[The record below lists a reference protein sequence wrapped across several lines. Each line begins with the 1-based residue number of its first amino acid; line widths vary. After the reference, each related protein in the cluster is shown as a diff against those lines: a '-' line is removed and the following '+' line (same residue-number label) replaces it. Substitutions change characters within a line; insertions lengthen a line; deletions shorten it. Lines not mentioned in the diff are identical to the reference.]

1 MARATGLPEGA
12 AIRVQRA
19 KIIVLPAFGGETI
32 KPRWPIPIGATR
44 STTRIDRSSSAISKL
59 SLPSGWRGRR
69 LSKAT
74 LCFARANDPALGQA
88 QDEELRRYISLLRET
103 AGGLFTLVSEKPEG
117 ILRHTDETGLAK
129 LIDKADTVLR
139 F

>member
-1 MARATGLPEGA
+1 MSGSSHTKSNNARAGTGRSNLVNALFIIDGLPLEDRRAREALRIA
-12 AIRVQRA
+12 A
-19 KIIVLPAFGGETI
+19 G
-32 KPRWPIPIGATR
+32 IGVWG
-44 STTRIDRSSSAISKL
+44 KV
-59 SLPSGWRGRR
+59 
-69 LSKAT
+69 KAT
-74 LCFARANDPALGQA
+74 LCFTRANDTALGQA

-117 ILRHTDETGLAK
+117 ILRHTDETGLTK